1 MQYRRHGPLSVGGQ
15 ASFTIRARPQ
25 PAPRRDEER
34 AGSSKI
40 AIVTMVYNEP
50 DFLRIWCN
58 YYARQFGA
66 RHLYVVD
73 HGSDDGS
80 TEALGDINVMRI
92 PRSPQDDPKRAKFL
106 SGFCSQLLDWYESV
120 IYVDVDEMLVADPR
134 TYPDLRHFC
143 AANSQPVLNAIGL
156 NVIHRLGH
164 EYPYDPAR
172 PVLAQRSWV
181 FSSSSMCKPVLIRR
195 PVQWAHGFH
204 SADAPA
210 AFDQLYL
217 FHLRWFD
224 LDTGLRRLAKT
235 RSMAWQFADAGLH
248 QRVSDDEM
256 VQQFTGFS
264 GLPPDERDW
273 DAAADPVRGFTDAVL
288 ASQIGREHEVFK
300 ISLDIWPHAL
310 WRVPE
315 RFRDCL

>member
-1 MQYRRHGPLSVGGQ
+1 MQYRRPGQ
-15 ASFTIRARPQ
+15 PPFAAQVNFTPRARSN
-25 PAPRRDEER
+25 RDEQR
-34 AGSSKI
+34 AADTNI

-50 DFLRIWCN
+50 DFLPIWCN
-58 YYARQFGA
+58 HYAGQLGSRN
-66 RHLYVVD
+66 LYIVD

-80 TEALGDINVMRI
+80 TDDLGDINVMRL
-92 PRSPQDDPKRAKFL
+92 PRSPQDDPKRAKYL
-106 SGFCSQLLDWYESV
+106 SQFCSGLLEWYDSV
-120 IYVDVDEMLVADPR
+120 IYVDVDEILVADPR
-134 TYPDLRHFC
+134 HHPDLRHFC

-164 EYPYDPAR
+164 EIPYDPSR
-172 PVLAQRSWV
+172 GVLAQRSWV

-195 PVQWAHGFH
+195 PVRWAHGFH
-204 SADAPA
+204 SADAEA

-248 QRVSDDEM
+248 QRVSDEDM
-256 VQQFTGFS
+256 VQQFSGFS

-273 DAAADPVRGFTDAVL
+273 DCASEPISAFTDAVL
-288 ASQIGREHEVFK
+288 ASQIGREQDVFK

-315 RFRDCL
+315 RFRECF